1 MGRFVARQERAL
13 TGFHSGARKM
23 SKVKAPKSLRFE
35 MAINSVGQVIENN
48 SGKTVSAVAGL
59 IAVASFSGAE
69 AQQSNLPPVTVDAPV
84 ARPRPAAAR
93 PSPDQVR
100 ARTALRRAA
109 RRTQPTPVAAV
120 PFPNAGGLP
129 ADRNPYAN
137 PAAPYMATRV
147 QASSKFPEPI
157 LNTPKS
163 ITVLT
168 KDVLRDQ
175 NSTSLK
181 SAVLNTAGVTL
192 GTGEGGNAFGDRFF
206 IRGFDA
212 RNDVFVDGI
221 RDSGVSVRENFF
233 TEQVEILR
241 GPGSSF
247 AGRGTAG
254 GAINIVTKAATTE
267 KSFYNMDTTFA
278 TDHTKRVVLDVNQVI
293 SPTLA
298 IRAGGLF
305 QDAGVAGRSYVKDD
319 RDGGFVAV
327 KWTPLDSVKLW
338 ANYVHTNL
346 HGLPDF
352 GVPYYRP
359 GSPAPAATGFT
370 NTSGGPFTDFGVKR
384 DTFYGLVNRD
394 YYSIKQDI
402 GTFGG
407 EITITPDLTLSNK
420 TRVQRS
426 VQDYIGT
433 LPEAPITVTGNALPQ
448 WTLSLNP
455 QSRYQA
461 NENVAN
467 VSEAVYKTQLG
478 GWKNTLTGGIEYS
491 RELSS
496 IDKYLGLSS
505 EGLPGGTPGGN
516 FTGVSIFGPQRTFAN
531 PVGSPQWT
539 GLPTRI
545 SIDTTSG
552 YLIDTANY
560 NDFLIL
566 NGGVRYDNYNV
577 KVSGFG
583 TTGGNPN
590 PALWGNQQKEDGIPN
605 FNLGLTLKPLPNG
618 SVYAAYATSSNPV
631 GAEFDGTSSQY
642 GGLAPFLPGNPN
654 QLFGPEKN
662 KAIEI
667 GTKWELFDRRLLVTA
682 ALFQTEKENA
692 RESQNFNNTTSAATL
707 ATLAA
712 LGCTYNLPITAPPT
726 NQSCISAG
734 AAYRIQGI
742 DLGVG
747 GKITDKW
754 SVFGGLVLMKSEV
767 TKSLVPSPQPSL
779 YPTNV
784 GLKLANVAHQS
795 FSMLSKYQ
803 LTDVWEIGGQAVY
816 RSEMYGGTF
825 LAANQGT
832 SIPSYWRFDAFV
844 EAKVDKNWTA
854 KLFVNNITNKLYY
867 DALYQSATPFVFVAP
882 GRSVSMVVSAR
893 F

>member
-1 MGRFVARQERAL
+1 MNKA
-13 TGFHSGARKM
+13 
-23 SKVKAPKSLRFE
+23 KAPKSLRFE
-35 MAINSVGQVIENN
+35 VAINSVGQVIENN

-69 AQQSNLPPVTVDAPV
+69 AQQTGLPPVTVDAPV
-84 ARPRPAAAR
+84 ARPRPVAAR

-109 RRTQPTPVAAV
+109 RQAQPARVAAV

-129 ADRNPYAN
+129 ADRDPYAN

-147 QASSKFPEPI
+147 QASGKFPEPL

-163 ITVLT
+163 VTVLT

-175 NSTSLK
+175 NSTTLK

-212 RNDVFVDGI
+212 RNDVFLDGI
-221 RDSGVSVRENFF
+221 RDAGVSVRENFF
-233 TEQVEILR
+233 TEQIEIFR

-247 AGRGTAG
+247 AGRGVTG

-267 KSFYNMDTTFA
+267 KSFYNMDTTFG

-305 QDAGVAGRSYVKDD
+305 QDAGVAGRDYIKDD
-319 RDGGFVAV
+319 RDGGFVAA
-327 KWTPLDSVKLW
+327 KWTPLDTVKLY
-338 ANYVHTNL
+338 ANYIHTNL

-359 GSPAPAATGFT
+359 GSPIAQYTTTA
-370 NTSGGPFTDFGVKR
+370 GGPYPDFGAR
-384 DTFYGLVNRD
+384 RSNFYGFVNRD

-407 EITITPDLTLSNK
+407 EVAITPDLTLSNK

-426 VQDYIGT
+426 VLDYIGT
-433 LPEAPITVTGNALPQ
+433 LPEAPIDATKTVSA
-448 WTLSLNP
+448 NP
-455 QSRYQA
+455 QSRYQVTENIA
-461 NENVAN
+461 NQT
-467 VSEAVYKTQLG
+467 EATYKFNLG
-478 GWKNTLTGGIEYS
+478 GWRNTALGGVEVS
-491 RELSS
+491 REIAS
-496 IDKYLGLSS
+496 IDRYTGLSS
-505 EGLPGGTPGGN
+505 EALPGGFSGTGSL
-516 FTGVSIFGPQRTFAN
+516 TGVSIFNPQFTFLPFNGAT
-531 PVGSPQWT
+531 SLT
-539 GLPTRI
+539 GLPTKTA
-545 SIDTTSG
+545 IDTTSA

-566 NGGVRYDNYNV
+566 NGGIRYDNYNI
-577 KVSGFG
+577 KASGFG
-583 TTGGNPN
+583 TVNNRPN
-590 PALWGNQQKEDGIPN
+590 TFSAQEQEYGLPN

-618 SVYAAYATSSNPV
+618 SVYVAYATSSNPV
-631 GAEFDGTSSQY
+631 GSEFDGTSAQY
-642 GGLAPFLPGNPN
+642 GGLAPALNGNPN
-654 QLFGPEKN
+654 QIFGPEKN

-667 GTKWELFDRRLLVTA
+667 GTKWEMFDRRLLVTA
-682 ALFQTEKENA
+682 ALFQTEKQNA
-692 RESQNFNNTTSAATL
+692 RESQNVNSAA
-707 ATLAA
+707 AA
-712 LGCTYNLPITAPPT
+712 AAIPGCSYNLPAGSG
-726 NQSCISAG
+726 NVSCITAG
-734 AAYRIQGI
+734 AAYRIRGI

-754 SVFGGLVLMKSEV
+754 SVFGGLVLMQSEV
-767 TKSLVPSPQPSL
+767 TQSRVPSPQPL
-779 YPTNV
+779 LFPTNV

-795 FSMLSKYQ
+795 FSLLSKYQ

-816 RSEMYGGTF
+816 RSEMFGGTF

-832 SIPSYWRFDAFV
+832 SIPSFWRFDTFV
-844 EAKVDKNWTA
+844 EAKVNENWTA
-854 KLFVNNITNKLYY
+854 KLFVANITNKLYY

-882 GRSVSMVVSAR
+882 GRSVSMVLSAR